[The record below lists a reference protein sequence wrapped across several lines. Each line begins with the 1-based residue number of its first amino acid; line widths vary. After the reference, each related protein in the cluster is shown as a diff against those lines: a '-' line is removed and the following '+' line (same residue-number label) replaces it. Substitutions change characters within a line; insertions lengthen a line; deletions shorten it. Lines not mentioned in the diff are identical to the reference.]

1 MKKALFLVL
10 TLLCLSSAFSF
21 DISIQPIN
29 NSVKP
34 GGTISYEIKLENN
47 DMYNRSVLIYMISN
61 VLSASFSPSYSV
73 EVPAGSNMTIIL
85 RARVDNSM
93 SEGRYYDSVHF
104 VIDKVI
110 QTSQTISYTVEGP
123 EKYFKF
129 YSLDVPA
136 VVDPRKEFNITLNF
150 ENGYGDRVSKV
161 YAIVEIFKEDG
172 ESIFYSLKVIDTPVG
187 NGSATIPINLN
198 SSIGPTIANVRA
210 TIKWYSTSFGSKVA
224 EFKIAGYTANSTSSI
239 SNATI
244 VSSKNGLIVRNSG
257 TLPISGFDYKMKIGK
272 LDALFISGA
281 SVDYELEDGYIV
293 FHVPDLEPGE
303 SVELYYETNYLV
315 LYLLPILIFGMV
327 YAVYYFKR
335 KVVISREVL
344 EFKSGRSH
352 IGFKVVLKV
361 KNVSKKTIPLLK
373 IREPIPP
380 IMSEVYDFGTLK
392 GAVKR
397 KGEKRYIV
405 WEAKNLHKGESIV
418 LSYRMRS
425 RVGLIGELRLEG
437 TEVELFDRL
446 NRSRGVEKGTPIVI
460 DIEPKGE

>member
-1 MKKALFLVL
+1 MKRALVL
-10 TLLCLSSAFSF
+10 VLLLLSVSSAFSF

-34 GGTISYEIKLENN
+34 GGTISYEIRLEN
-47 DMYNRSVLIYMISN
+47 DDSYNRSVLMYMISN
-61 VLSASFSPSYSV
+61 FLSSSFSPSYSV
-73 EVPAGSNMTIIL
+73 EVPAGSNMTVIL
-85 RARVDNSM
+85 RARVDSSM
-93 SEGRYYDSVHF
+93 SEGRYYDSVRF

-136 VVDPRKEFNITLNF
+136 VVDPRKEFNITLHF

-172 ESIFYSLKVIDTPVG
+172 ESIFYSLNVIDTPVG
-187 NGSATIPINLN
+187 NGSAVIPIDLN
-198 SSIGPTIANVRA
+198 SSIGPTIANVRVS
-210 TIKWYSTSFGSKVA
+210 IKWYSTSFGSKVE

-239 SNATI
+239 SNATVI
-244 VSSKNGLIVRNSG
+244 SSTNGIIVRNNG
-257 TLPISGFDYKMKIGK
+257 TLPMSGFNYRMKISR

-281 SVDYELEDGYIV
+281 SVDYDLEDGYIV
-293 FHVPDLEPGE
+293 FHVPNLNPGE
-303 SVELYYETNYLV
+303 SVELYYETNYV
-315 LYLLPILIFGMV
+315 ALYLLPIFIFGIV

-335 KVVISREVL
+335 KVVIDREVL
-344 EFKSGRSH
+344 EFKSGRNH

-373 IREPIPP
+373 IKEPIPP

-392 GAVKR
+392 GSIKR
-397 KGEKRYIV
+397 EGERRYIV
-405 WEAKNLHKGESIV
+405 WETKNLHTGESVV

-425 RVGLIGELRLEG
+425 RVGLIGELRLDR
-437 TEVELFDRL
+437 TEVELFDRA
-446 NRSRGVEKGTPIVI
+446 NRSMGVEKGGPIII
-460 DIEPKGE
+460 DIESKGD